1 MCNLRSAKCVI
12 KGEGVKGG
20 GDVEDLQIVE
30 LFFERNEEA
39 LRLTEEKYSRYC
51 HYVANN
57 ILESQ
62 RDSEEIV
69 NDTLLRA
76 WNSIPPA
83 KPDCLKAFLGK
94 IARNLALDKYDKN
107 HAQKRNSGV
116 DLAYEELSEL
126 IPAPTDGSA
135 VDTLALKT
143 ALNGFLRS
151 LKPDKRIIF
160 MQRYWYLSSVKEIA
174 KRNGLSEA
182 NIKITLMRLRAKF
195 KTYLEKEGIKI

>member
-1 MCNLRSAKCVI
+1 MHIFS
-12 KGEGVKGG
+12 KGG
-20 GDVEDLQIVE
+20 GDVDDREIVD

-39 LRLTEEKYSRYC
+39 IKITEQKYSRYC

-62 RDSEEIV
+62 GDSEEIV

-107 HAQKRNSGV
+107 HAQKRNNGV

-135 VDTLALKT
+135 VDALALKT
-143 ALNGFLRS
+143 ALNGFLGS

-160 MQRYWYLSSVKEIA
+160 MQRYWYLSSVKDIA
-174 KRNGLSEA
+174 RRNGLTEA
-182 NIKITLMRLRAKF
+182 NVKITLMRLRAKL
-195 KTYLEKEGIKI
+195 KNHLEKEGIRI

>member
-1 MCNLRSAKCVI
+1 MNDQ
-12 KGEGVKGG
+12 E
-20 GDVEDLQIVE
+20 IVD

-39 LRLTEEKYSRYC
+39 IRMTEQKYGRYC

-62 RDSEEIV
+62 GDSEEIV
-69 NDTLLRA
+69 NDTLLRT

-83 KPDCLKAFLGK
+83 KPESLKAFLGK
-94 IARNLALDKYDKN
+94 IARNLALDKYSKN

-116 DLAYEELSEL
+116 DLAYEDLSEL
-126 IPAPTDGSA
+126 IPDKGDGSI
-135 VDTLALKT
+135 VDQLALKT
-143 ALNGFLRS
+143 ALNGFLSS

-160 MQRYWYLSSVKEIA
+160 MQRYWYLSSVKDIA

-182 NIKITLMRLRAKF
+182 NVKITLMRLRAKF
-195 KTYLEKEGIKI
+195 KTHLEKEGIRI